1 MRNFIKNNIGKLL
14 FAIIFAIIGGII
26 ASNSFKEKTYFES
39 EKTLRSLEFDG
50 NNAYLKFY
58 DDETTY
64 IAYENNGVD
73 FALLGELDS
82 GDLVNIKL
90 KETSGESTY
99 TIIYTLKQGDKVVFD
114 VMEYYRKNDLIVS
127 TIFITIPFFCIS
139 SFINVLYN
147 EF

>member
-58 DDETTY
+58 DVGG
-64 IAYENNGVD
+64 I
-73 FALLGELDS
+73 
-82 GDLVNIKL
+82 
-90 KETSGESTY
+90 
-99 TIIYTLKQGDKVVFD
+99 
-114 VMEYYRKNDLIVS
+114 
-127 TIFITIPFFCIS
+127 
-139 SFINVLYN
+139 
-147 EF
+147 